1 MAEKTTA
8 FTGPVV
14 VGLNDKKG
22 EIRLTDGKN
31 VNEAKYLSIAAPDNI
46 TSDTTLTF
54 PNGAGTAGQI
64 LSTDGNGGLSWVNDS
79 AGNPD
84 GTNGQVQFNDNGT
97 FGAIPDGTSGQVL
110 KSNGAGVAPSFQ
122 TDATNSPGGSNT
134 EMQFNDNGTF
144 GAVSNGTAG
153 QILTSNG
160 AGSTPT
166 FQAAPSSGIAAV
178 VDDTTPQLGGN
189 LDLNSNS
196 ITGTGNL
203 DIANGTIKLDGPFP
217 TGLANTC
224 FGNQAGQSMT
234 STAQLNTFIGY
245 NTGDAV
251 TTGDNNTAV
260 AVDALSAETT
270 GSNNTAIGRGAGS
283 LQNGGFNN
291 VFVGNAA
298 GLLSRTNN
306 NVICIGNQ
314 ADPSSVSSTNEIT
327 LGNANITSLRIPG
340 LSSGASANDVLTFN
354 GTDITL
360 AAPAAA
366 DPITSSLDIPDTK
379 TVKIDANH
387 PDGTGNVAMGR
398 LALDNVT
405 GLYNTAIGNT
415 SGQQITSGNSN
426 VAIGHSSLFSNQSG
440 QYNVAIGGNSLNS
453 NTASENVGVGLRT
466 LSQNTTGA
474 QNTAIGTRAMDLNS
488 GGTQNVAIGYKAL
501 YVGGG
506 QQQNVA
512 VGWQALKD
520 CSAGFQNTA
529 VGDDAMN
536 LTVNGWGNTAMG
548 DGALQRVDG
557 NANTGIGQ
565 SVGGS
570 LTSGNNNVLIGRS
583 AGSSLTTGS
592 TNVILGTNSAS
603 SSATVSNEVTLGNSA
618 VATLRCNV
626 TSITALS
633 DARDKKDVED
643 ANIGLDF
650 INDLRPVKF
659 VWDTRDGAK
668 KDIKEVGFIAQELDE
683 VQQKHGVED
692 HLQLVLK
699 NNPDK
704 LEASQGKLIPILVQ
718 AIKDLKKEIDELK
731 KA

>member
-31 VNEAKYLSIAAPDNI
+31 VNEAKYLAIAAPDNI

-64 LSTDGNGGLSWVNDS
+64 LSTDGAGGLSWVNDS

-84 GTNGQVQFNDNGT
+84 GTNGQVQVNDNGS
-97 FGAIPDGTSGQVL
+97 FGAISE
-110 KSNGAGVAPSFQ
+110 
-122 TDATNSPGGSNT
+122 GS
-134 EMQFNDNGTF
+134 
-144 GAVSNGTAG
+144 SG

-160 AGSTPT
+160 AGSAPT
-166 FQAAPSSGIAAV
+166 FQAAPAGGIAAV
-178 VDDTTPQLGGN
+178 VDDTTPELGGDLASNGFDINFADNDEAKFGDGTDLRIYHDSVSNHSFIKESGGGSLIMNTNN
-189 LDLNSNS
+189 LVVQNAAGTANIINAPEGAAGVDLYYN
-196 ITGTGNL
+196 GN
-203 DIANGTIKLDGPFP
+203 IKL
-217 TGLANTC
+217 
-224 FGNQAGQSMT
+224 
-234 STAQLNTFIGY
+234 STN
-245 NTGDAV
+245 NTGIQ
-251 TTGDNNTAV
+251 
-260 AVDALSAETT
+260 TT
-270 GSNNTAIGRGAGS
+270 GSVNVNGAYSLPTSDGTANQVLKTDGAG
-283 LQNGGFNN
+283 N
-291 VFVGNAA
+291 VTFQTA
-298 GLLSRTNN
+298 
-306 NVICIGNQ
+306 
-314 ADPSSVSSTNEIT
+314 
-327 LGNANITSLRIPG
+327 
-340 LSSGASANDVLTFN
+340 SG
-354 GTDITL
+354 
-360 AAPAAA
+360 A

-379 TVKIDANH
+379 TVRIDANH

-415 SGQQITSGNSN
+415 AGQQITSGTAN
-426 VAIGHSSLFSNQSG
+426 VAIGHSSLISNQSG

-548 DGALQRVDG
+548 DGALQQVDG

-570 LTSGNNNVLIGRS
+570 LTSGGNNVLIGRS
-583 AGSSLTTGS
+583 AGNTLTTGS
-592 TNVILGTNSAS
+592 DNVILGTNSTP
-603 SSATVSNEVTLGNSA
+603 SSATVSDEVTLGNSS